1 MKTAFLS
8 KTKLRKTLLSLSI
21 IGASTLALS
30 LPTISTAAVPAQQQ
44 TQVPGYYRMAL
55 GDFEVTAVYDGY
67 INLGTNLLKD
77 ISEKD
82 IQTLL
87 SSMFIDSTNGVQTA
101 VNAFVI
107 NTGTHLVLVD
117 AGAAQCFGPT
127 LGVVVDNIR
136 AAGYQP
142 EQIDTVLLTHLHPDH
157 ACGINNQGK
166 AVFPNATVYVSKED
180 ADFWL
185 NKDIA
190 SKAPPEHRPMFE
202 KSMESVAPYQANDKL
217 KIYTAGET
225 LLPGV
230 KVVPTPG
237 HTPGHTSYLFS
248 SKGDNLL
255 VWGDIVHS
263 HSIQFAHPN
272 VSLEF
277 DSDSKQAIATRKA
290 IFAEA
295 AKDKLW
301 VAGAHL
307 PFPGL
312 GHVRA
317 NKVGYTWVPVEYSP
331 LIEKK

>member
-1 MKTAFLS
+1 MKVFPL
-8 KTKLRKTLLSLSI
+8 KKLQLRKAL
-21 IGASTLALS
+21 LALTVAS
-30 LPTISTAAVPAQQQ
+30 ACALPLSFPTVSIAAAPAQQQ

-55 GDFEVTAVYDGY
+55 GDFEVTAIYDGY
-67 INLGTNLLKD
+67 VKLGTNLLKD
-77 ISEKD
+77 INEKD

-87 SSMFIDSTNGVQTA
+87 SSMFLDSTNGVQTA
-101 VNAFVI
+101 VNAFLI

-117 AGAAQCFGPT
+117 AGTAQCFGPT
-127 LGVVVDNIR
+127 LGAVVDNIR

-157 ACGINNQGK
+157 ACGINDQGK
-166 AVFPNATVYVSKED
+166 AAFPNATVYVSKGD

-185 NKDIA
+185 SKDIA
-190 SKAPPEHRPMFE
+190 SKAAAEQRPMFE
-202 KSMESVAPYQANDKL
+202 KSMEAVAPYVANNKL
-217 KIYTAGET
+217 KIYAAGET

-237 HTPGHTSYLFS
+237 HTPGHTSYLFT

-263 HSIQFAHPN
+263 HSIQFARPD

-277 DSDSKQAIATRKA
+277 DTDSKQAIATRKA

-317 NKVGYTWVPVEYSP
+317 DKVGYTWVPAEYSP